1 MDFGEIG
8 QNSPNVV
15 KRAMVETEKDV
26 VNVTTHKQNMA
37 VLTVFLLTVF
47 MIKA

>member
-1 MDFGEIG
+1 MDCGEIG
-8 QNSPNVV
+8 LNLPNAV
-15 KRAMVETEKDV
+15 KRATVETEKDI

-47 MIKA
+47 KTKA